1 LSLFT
6 AFHKNKLSQKA
17 ITRFFLKCN
26 DLSSDLF
33 SDLLI
38 HAIADILGKGI
49 GENTTAFMA
58 FADQLCAD
66 YSGAFVPI
74 AKHPRLLNGD
84 DLIGEFGLS
93 PSPLFAKILRHVEEE
108 RLSGNIRTRK
118 DALAVVKNFL
128 NIDNLS

>member
-1 LSLFT
+1 LS
-6 AFHKNKLSQKA
+6 
-17 ITRFFLKCN
+17 I
-26 DLSSDLF
+26 DLF

-38 HAIADILGKGI
+38 HTIADIMGKGI
-49 GENTTAFMA
+49 AENAAAFMN
-58 FADQLCAD
+58 FADQICAAYAD
-66 YSGAFVPI
+66 AFVPI

-93 PSPLFAKILRHVEEE
+93 PSPLFTKILSHVEEE
-108 RLSGNIRTRK
+108 RLSGNIRTRE